1 MNRGED
7 PACFLAALP
16 LTAVGEIHLAGFTRD
31 TDSVGAPLLIDAQGS
46 AIDDAVWSLYR
57 QVVERIGPAATLI
70 EWDNDVPGFSTLHG
84 QACIAPDVMS
94 AETQKLAA
102 GA

>member
-1 MNRGED
+1 MLPCCVTAHRWRRD
-7 PACFLAALP
+7 PPRRLHP
-16 LTAVGEIHLAGFTRD
+16 LYRQRRP
-31 TDSVGAPLLIDAQGS
+31 PLLIDAQGS